1 MTFGRDT
8 SPTTASR
15 YLIFLILLLPVS
27 GHGPS
32 EAAIPARRGAGQ
44 TVPLNSPWM
53 NCQEGPP
60 GVVAGNA
67 P

>member
-15 YLIFLILLLPVS
+15 YLIFLILLLPVA

-32 EAAIPARRGAGQ
+32 EGAIPARRGAGQ
-44 TVPLNSPWM
+44 TVPLDSPRM
-53 NCQEGPP
+53 NCQGGQP
-60 GVVAGNA
+60 GVIAGNT